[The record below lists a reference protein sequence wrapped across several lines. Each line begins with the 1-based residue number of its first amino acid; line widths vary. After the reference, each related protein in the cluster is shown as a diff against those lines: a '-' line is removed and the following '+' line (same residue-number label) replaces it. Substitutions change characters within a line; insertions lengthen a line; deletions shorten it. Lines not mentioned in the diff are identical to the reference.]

1 MITPAPSE
9 YRDRRAARASEH
21 ARLARLDA
29 RVSYARLAAVAASAL
44 TLWLVLAFGLSPW
57 LLIVPA
63 SAFTALAMWHDR
75 VLRSFGRAG
84 RAVTFYDHGIARLE
98 DRWQDVGSTGER
110 FLFEDHLYVRDLDI
124 FGPAS
129 LFQLLSRARTHLGEE
144 WLARWLSAPADV
156 RTVRQRQEAIA
167 ELRGALDFREA
178 LATAGGASRD
188 IDTAALSNWA
198 SAPAAPES
206 VWLRT
211 AAIFLAVAII
221 AGLVWW
227 VRGGPLAPLFIAM
240 ILKMFL
246 TRPSR
251 ARVARVVRGVERP
264 LRQLDVLADTLL
276 LIEQSAF
283 RSPHLVDIRGRML
296 SHGVVPSEAI
306 RRLKRLADMLDWRR
320 NALFAP
326 IAVTLSWALHL
337 ASAIESWRREF
348 GPKVIAWLDAVAELE
363 ALSSLAAYAYERAD
377 DPFPVFVEDGGP
389 ARFEGTSLGHPLVP
403 AARMVRNDVSLT
415 PETRLLIVSG
425 SNMSGKSTLLRT
437 IGVNV
442 VLAMA
447 GAPVRAAAL
456 TMTPLAVGATLH
468 VHDSLQAGRSRFFAE
483 ISRIR
488 RISDLADRDPPPL
501 FLLDELFQGTNS
513 HDRKIGAEALLLN
526 LIDRGAIGLTTT
538 HDLALTE
545 IGAQSGGRAVN
556 VHFEDTL
563 KDGEL
568 IFDYRMKPGPVSH
581 SNALALMKAVGLP
594 INRIGRL
601 EDGSSPDLPISQ
613 T

>member
-1 MITPAPSE
+1 MTNSALSE
-9 YRDRRAARASEH
+9 YRERRAARASEH

-29 RVSYARLAAVAASAL
+29 RISYGRLVVVVATALTAWIVFGMGASA
-44 TLWLVLAFGLSPW
+44 WLFAMP
-57 LLIVPA
+57 I
-63 SAFTALAMWHDR
+63 SAFVALAVWHDR
-75 VLRSFGRAG
+75 VLRALDRTSRAI
-84 RAVTFYDHGIARLE
+84 AYYDDGLARLE
-98 DRWQDVGSTGER
+98 DRWHDLGETGAR
-110 FLFEDHLYVRDLDI
+110 FLNEDHLYARDLDI

-144 WLARWLSAPADV
+144 SLARWLSAPAELPIV
-156 RTVRQRQEAIA
+156 RERQMSIT
-167 ELRGALDFREA
+167 ELRDALDFREA

-188 IDTAALSNWA
+188 IDTVALSGWA
-198 SAPAAPES
+198 SGPAAPSS
-206 VWLRT
+206 VWLR
-211 AAIFLAVAII
+211 AATVVLALAII
-221 AGLVWW
+221 GTLVWW
-227 VRGGPLAPLFIAM
+227 IRGGPAAPLFAVL
-240 ILKMFL
+240 ILKMVI

-264 LRQLDVLADTLL
+264 LRQLDTLADMLL
-276 LIEQSAF
+276 LVQRSTFQSPRLAQM
-283 RSPHLVDIRGRML
+283 RNEMMSQRI
-296 SHGVVPSEAI
+296 VPSEAI
-306 RRLKRLADMLDWRR
+306 RRLERLADMLDWRR
-320 NALFAP
+320 NAFFAP
-326 IAVTLSWALHL
+326 IAVTASWALHL
-337 ASAIESWRREF
+337 ASAIENWRREF
-348 GPKVIAWLDAVAELE
+348 GPKVNVWLDAIAEHE
-363 ALSSLAAYAYERAD
+363 SLSSLATYAYEHAD
-377 DPFPVFVEDGGP
+377 DPFPALVDDGP

-403 AARMVRNDVSLT
+403 ADRMVRNDVFLT
-415 PETRLLIVSG
+415 PQTRLLIVSG

-437 IGVNV
+437 VGINV

-488 RISDLADRDPPPL
+488 DIADLANRAPAPPGPPTRQPRWGGLL

-538 HDLALTE
+538 HDLALTAIAE
-545 IGAQSGGRAVN
+545 QSGGRAVN
-556 VHFEDTL
+556 VHFEDEL

-568 IFDYRMKPGPVSH
+568 IFDYKMKPGPVTH

-594 INRIGRL
+594 VGEIGR
-601 EDGSSPDLPISQ
+601 S
-613 T
+613 